1 MQERWLLHMTE
12 AQRIYAVG
20 LLDAVLDLLGS
31 PVDIPPVRSPE
42 WTRLS
47 LTDLPG
53 RRTGA
58 SVTLSRGRVFLRTPL
73 SPKRR
78 RFAAEIVGPA
88 CSPID
93 VIADGDVAVIL
104 VTLAGWRRVLSS
116 AVTAETRADADAMAS
131 AYTSLLRGAVQAH
144 RSDWELATVQS
155 SCEDGHVAKIF
166 SRDQGGCQVKSRFG
180 SRPTARTDGG
190 MMRGLVDE
198 FERIAGNRT
207 HAHVVE
213 LERWHRY
220 RLCFHATPTYLVSPT
235 PEAML
240 TLRALNALPSGARLI
255 ADADRH

>member
-1 MQERWLLHMTE
+1 MQKKWLLHMTE

-20 LLDAVLDLLGS
+20 LLDAVLDFLGS
-31 PVDIPPVRSPE
+31 PVDILPTRSPE

-47 LTDLPG
+47 LTGLPG

-73 SPKRR
+73 SPKQR

-116 AVTAETRADADAMAS
+116 AVTAETMADADAIAS
-131 AYTSLLRGAVQAH
+131 AYTSLLRGAVHAH
-144 RSDWELATVQS
+144 CSDWEMATVQS
-155 SCEDGHVAKIF
+155 SRKDGHVVKLF
-166 SRDQGGCQVKSRFG
+166 GRDAEGRQVGERFASKPGVGIDHVMSEELAAEMDHLGG
-180 SRPTARTDGG
+180 SRS
-190 MMRGLVDE
+190 
-198 FERIAGNRT
+198 

-213 LERWHRY
+213 LATWQRY
-220 RLCFHATPTYLVSPT
+220 RLRLHATPEYLISPT
-235 PEAML
+235 QDPLL
-240 TLRALNALPSGARLI
+240 TLRAFNALPAGAQLS
-255 ADADRH
+255 ASN

>member
-31 PVDIPPVRSPE
+31 PIDIPPVRSPE

-58 SVTLSRGRVFLRTPL
+58 SITLSRGRVFLRTPL

-88 CSPID
+88 CSPIN

-116 AVTAETRADADAMAS
+116 AVTAETRADADAMAT
-131 AYTSLLRGAVQAH
+131 AYTSLLRGAVHAH
-144 RSDWELATVQS
+144 CSDWKLATVQS
-155 SCEDGHVAKIF
+155 SREDGHVVKLF
-166 SRDQGGCQVKSRFG
+166 GRDAEGRQVGERFASKPGVRIDHVMSEELAAEMDRLGG
-180 SRPTARTDGG
+180 SRS
-190 MMRGLVDE
+190 
-198 FERIAGNRT
+198 

-213 LERWHRY
+213 LEEWQRY
-220 RLCFHATPTYLVSPT
+220 RLRFHATPEYLVPPT
-235 PEAML
+235 RDAMT
-240 TLRALNALPSGARLI
+240 TLRALAALPPGARLAAI
-255 ADADRH
+255 